1 MINHIKTK
9 WILMERGVPYFQSN
23 PCLVSGQ
30 VSQQPVAAAVPQCH
44 NHPDLGMV
52 FIGGLKL
59 GQFLFPS
66 DGTHPSGLQGVHSRA
81 FISGDG
87 TIGQTAQAS

>member
-1 MINHIKTK
+1 
-9 WILMERGVPYFQSN
+9 
-23 PCLVSGQ
+23 
-30 VSQQPVAAAVPQCH
+30 VAAAIPQCH

-66 DGTHPSGLQGVHSRA
+66 DGTHPSGLFRVS
-81 FISGDG
+81 
-87 TIGQTAQAS
+87 TAGLSSQAMGPLDKQPHPEADPKWENEMLPCEFLWR